1 MDTHNLVHMANQIGE
16 FFSAYP
22 DRNEALEGI
31 ANHIRKFWEPRMR
44 LKLIESMDQGLTG
57 DMSELVT
64 QSLTMH
70 RVSLQP
76 VNPR

>member
-57 DMSELVT
+57 DMSDLVT

>member
-1 MDTHNLVHMANQIGE
+1 MDTHKLVHMANQIGE

>member
-22 DRNEALEGI
+22 DRNEALDGI

-44 LKLIESMDQGLTG
+44 LKLFESIDQGLTG
-57 DMSELVT
+57 ELSELVA
-64 QSLTMH
+64 QSLALH
-70 RVSLQP
+70 RNSLQP
-76 VNPR
+76 VKNS

>member
-44 LKLIESMDQGLTG
+44 LKLLESMDQGHTG
-57 DMSELVT
+57 ELSELVA
-64 QSLTMH
+64 QALALH
-70 RVSLQP
+70 RAALQP
-76 VNPR
+76 AAVR